1 MIPFQAQIRSVR
13 GRKYRAYPL
22 ERSSLTESYSY
33 ELASKLQD
41 RLDEMGKDL
50 TSMIEEIN
58 DASSTLSKNNKPDDP
73 VGLYLPFHR

>member
-1 MIPFQAQIRSVR
+1 MTVTDYVFRS
-13 GRKYRAYPL
+13 L
-22 ERSSLTESYSY
+22 D
-33 ELASKLQD
+33 LAKTLSE

-73 VGLYLPFHR
+73 VSLLDSVARITLIRKPAVI